1 MFAFASS
8 PCHPVCGAACV
19 DAVTAAAP
27 QRRLVPLPSGVYTCP
42 VASCVCRPRVAGVS
56 VGAAQR
62 LRRVVSAALGQAKDG
77 GGVAGAWRLGS
88 VLGTLCLW
96 IHPVALTCGARG
108 VSGTADEPQEP
119 PADSTAAE
127 ERRAGTA
134 LPSGD
139 PGTEQVGERI
149 HEPML

>member
-1 MFAFASS
+1 MFACASS
-8 PCHPVCGAACV
+8 PCRPVCGAACV
-19 DAVTAAAP
+19 DTVTAAAP
-27 QRRLVPLPSGVYTCP
+27 RRRLLPLPSGAYTCP

-62 LRRVVSAALGQAKDG
+62 LRRVVSAASGQAKDG
-77 GGVAGAWRLGS
+77 GGVAGAWRL
-88 VLGTLCLW
+88 VLSWAHCACGFTLL
-96 IHPVALTCGARG
+96 LTCGARG

-149 HEPML
+149 HEPTL